1 MADDWFEVDREMW
14 DERVPIHV
22 ASELYDV
29 EAFVAGR
36 SSLRAFE
43 LAELTDVRG
52 RTLVH
57 PQCHF
62 GEDTLSWARLGAHV
76 TGLDFSAPAIAAA
89 RELAARCEL
98 GPSSWRPTSTTPPR
112 RSAAVASRSSTP
124 GSGRSTGCPTSS
136 AGRSVMA
143 SLAAP
148 GGCLY
153 LAEFH
158 PFSHVFGD
166 DDLRVEYPYFHEP
179 DRPFEFPNSGNYAD
193 PTPTV
198 HNRAFEWNHGLG
210 AVVSAIIGAGFELE
224 FLHEH
229 DYTLSARWP
238 FLVGE
243 RGRSGCP
250 RACRRCRCC
259 TRCARC
265 RVLRM
270 RRPRAG
276 RRVHTGDRPREAR
289 RPVAHVHPRWAQIGP
304 CGPLCRSSD
313 CQRIVT

>member
-1 MADDWFEVDREMW
+1 MAEDWLETNRDLW

-22 ASELYDV
+22 ASSLYDV

-43 LAELTDVRG
+43 LDELPDVRG

-76 TGLDFSAPAIAAA
+76 TGADVSGPAIAAA

-98 GPSSWRPTSTTPPR
+98 
-112 RSAAVASRSSTP
+112 AAEFVEANVYDAAEAL
-124 GSGRSTGCPTSS
+124 GGRTFDIVYTGLGALNWLPDVERW
-136 AGRSVMA
+136 AHVMA

-148 GGCLY
+148 GGLLY

-158 PFSHVFGD
+158 PFTHVFSD
-166 DDLRVEYPYFHEP
+166 DDLTVQYAYFHDEP
-179 DRPFEFPNSGNYAD
+179 FDFESAGSYAD
-193 PTPTV
+193 PAAPTV
-198 HNRAFEWNHGLG
+198 HNRSYEWNHGIG
-210 AVVSAIIGAGFELE
+210 AVVSAIVAAGFELE

-229 DYTLSARWP
+229 DSTLFARWP

-243 RGRSGCP
+243 RGSFRLPEGMPSLP
-250 RACRRCRCC
+250 LLYSLRAVRRNR
-259 TRCARC
+259 
-265 RVLRM
+265 
-270 RRPRAG
+270 
-276 RRVHTGDRPREAR
+276 
-289 RPVAHVHPRWAQIGP
+289 
-304 CGPLCRSSD
+304 
-313 CQRIVT
+313 

>member
-1 MADDWFEVDREMW
+1 MAEEWFDANREMW

-22 ASELYDV
+22 GSELYDV

-36 SSLRAFE
+36 SSLRPFE

-89 RELAARCEL
+89 RELAARCGLQGEFVEANVYDAAEAL
-98 GPSSWRPTSTTPPR
+98 GGR
-112 RSAAVASRSSTP
+112 RFDIVY
-124 GSGRSTGCPTSS
+124 TGIGALNWLPDIERW
-136 AGRSVMA
+136 ASVMA
-143 SLAAP
+143 SLVAP

-158 PFSHVFGD
+158 PFSHVFSD
-166 DDLRVEYPYFHEP
+166 DDFSVQYPYFHVEP
-179 DRPFEFPNSGNYAD
+179 FNFPSAGSYAD
-193 PTPTV
+193 PDAQTV
-198 HNRAFEWNHGLG
+198 HNRSYEWNHGLG
-210 AVVSAIIGAGFELE
+210 AVVSAIIAAGFELE

-229 DYTLSARWP
+229 DSTLFARWP

-243 RGRSGCP
+243 RGTFRLPEGMPSLPLLYSLRAVP
-250 RACRRCRCC
+250 RR
-259 TRCARC
+259 
-265 RVLRM
+265 
-270 RRPRAG
+270 
-276 RRVHTGDRPREAR
+276 
-289 RPVAHVHPRWAQIGP
+289 
-304 CGPLCRSSD
+304 
-313 CQRIVT
+313 

>member
-1 MADDWFEVDREMW
+1 MADDWFEVNREMW

-36 SSLRAFE
+36 SSLRPFE
-43 LAELTDVRG
+43 LAELRDVGG

-76 TGLDFSAPAIAAA
+76 TGLDFSGPAVEAA
-89 RELAARCEL
+89 RALAARCEL
-98 GPSSWRPTSTTPPR
+98 EAEFVEANVYDASEALGGR
-112 RSAAVASRSSTP
+112 RFDIVY
-124 GSGRSTGCPTSS
+124 TGLGALNWLPDVERW
-136 AGRSVMA
+136 ASVMA
-143 SLAAP
+143 SLVAP

-158 PFSHVFGD
+158 PFTHVFGD
-166 DDLRVEYPYFHEP
+166 DDLSVEYPYFHEP
-179 DRPFEFPNSGNYAD
+179 DRPFEFPGTGDYASPD
-193 PTPTV
+193 AKTV

-210 AVVSAIIGAGFELE
+210 SVVSAIIGAGFTLE

-229 DYTLSARWP
+229 DSTLFKRWP

-243 RGRSGCP
+243 RGTFRLPEGMPSLPLLYSLRALP
-250 RACRRCRCC
+250 RR
-259 TRCARC
+259 
-265 RVLRM
+265 
-270 RRPRAG
+270 
-276 RRVHTGDRPREAR
+276 
-289 RPVAHVHPRWAQIGP
+289 
-304 CGPLCRSSD
+304 
-313 CQRIVT
+313 

>member
-1 MADDWFEVDREMW
+1 MADDWIEVNREMW

-22 ASELYDV
+22 GSELYDV
-29 EAFVAGR
+29 AAFVAGR

-43 LAELTDVRG
+43 LAELADVRG

-89 RELAARCEL
+89 RTLAARCEL
-98 GPSSWRPTSTTPPR
+98 AAEFVEANVYDAAEALGGR
-112 RSAAVASRSSTP
+112 RFEIVY
-124 GSGRSTGCPTSS
+124 TGIGAINWLPDIERW
-136 AGRSVMA
+136 AGVMA

-166 DDLRVEYPYFHEP
+166 DDFTVEYSYFHDEP
-179 DRPFEFPNSGNYAD
+179 FDFPSSGTYAD
-193 PTPTV
+193 PTARTV
-198 HNRAFEWNHGLG
+198 HNRTFEWNHGIG
-210 AVVSAIIGAGFELE
+210 AVVSALIGAGFELE

-229 DYTLSARWP
+229 DYTLYARWP
-238 FLVGE
+238 FLLGE
-243 RGRSGCP
+243 RGAFRMPEGMPSLPLLYSLRARARS
-250 RACRRCRCC
+250 
-259 TRCARC
+259 
-265 RVLRM
+265 
-270 RRPRAG
+270 
-276 RRVHTGDRPREAR
+276 
-289 RPVAHVHPRWAQIGP
+289 
-304 CGPLCRSSD
+304 
-313 CQRIVT
+313 

>member
-1 MADDWFEVDREMW
+1 MADDWLGVNRDMW

-22 ASELYDV
+22 ASDLYDV

-43 LAELTDVRG
+43 LEELPDVRG

-62 GEDTLSWARLGAHV
+62 GEDTLSWARRGAHV
-76 TGLDFSAPAIAAA
+76 TGLDFSGPAIAAA
-89 RELAARCEL
+89 RALAARCDLPAEFVEANVYD
-98 GPSSWRPTSTTPPR
+98 
-112 RSAAVASRSSTP
+112 AAEAL
-124 GSGRSTGCPTSS
+124 
-136 AGRSVMA
+136 AGRRFDIVYTGIGALNWLPDVERWAHVMA
-143 SLAAP
+143 SLVAP

-166 DDLRVEYPYFHEP
+166 DALTVEYPYFHDEP
-179 DRPFEFPNSGNYAD
+179 FDFPSSGSYAD
-193 PTPTV
+193 PGAHTV
-198 HNRAFEWNHGLG
+198 HNRTCEWNHGIG

-229 DYTLSARWP
+229 DHTLFARWP

-243 RGRSGCP
+243 RGSFRLPEGMPSLP
-250 RACRRCRCC
+250 LLYSLRA
-259 TRCARC
+259 
-265 RVLRM
+265 
-270 RRPRAG
+270 
-276 RRVHTGDRPREAR
+276 
-289 RPVAHVHPRWAQIGP
+289 VAA
-304 CGPLCRSSD
+304 S
-313 CQRIVT
+313 

>member
-1 MADDWFEVDREMW
+1 MTDDWAEANRELW

-43 LAELTDVRG
+43 LAELADVRG

-62 GEDTLSWARLGAHV
+62 GEDTLSWARLGAEV
-76 TGLDFSAPAIAAA
+76 TGLDFSGPAIAAA
-89 RELAARCEL
+89 RTLAARCGLAAEFVEANVLDAAEAL
-98 GPSSWRPTSTTPPR
+98 GGR
-112 RSAAVASRSSTP
+112 RFEIVY
-124 GSGRSTGCPTSS
+124 TGLGAINWLPDIDRW
-136 AGRSVMA
+136 AHVMA

-158 PFSHVFGD
+158 PFSHVFAD
-166 DDLRVEYPYFHEP
+166 DDLTVEYPYFHAEP
-179 DRPFEFPNSGNYAD
+179 FDFPTSGTYAD
-193 PTPTV
+193 PEARTV
-198 HNRAFEWNHGLG
+198 HNRSYEWNHGVG
-210 AVVSAIIGAGFELE
+210 AVVSALIGAGFELE

-229 DYTLSARWP
+229 DHTLYARWP

-243 RGRSGCP
+243 RG
-250 RACRRCRCC
+250 AF
-259 TRCARC
+259 
-265 RVLRM
+265 RM
-270 RRPRAG
+270 P
-276 RRVHTGDRPREAR
+276 EAR
-289 RPVAHVHPRWAQIGP
+289 PSL
-304 CGPLCRSSD
+304 PLLYSLRA
-313 CQRIVT
+313 RRRA